1 MLRSGVMIDND
12 RRNTVF
18 VDTKKLSELQQL
30 IQNRNNSIVSATAQ
44 KKTES
49 QF

>member
-1 MLRSGVMIDND
+1 
-12 RRNTVF
+12 
-18 VDTKKLSELQQL
+18 LQQL